1 MQPRNIIMI
10 KLQDKYKKEAI
21 PAMMEKFGYK
31 SIMAVPRVI
40 KVVVN
45 TGFGREIAG
54 KAGDEQKKF
63 LEMILD
69 QLSLICGQ
77 KAVLTR
83 AKKSI
88 ASFKTRKGMPMGAMA
103 TLRGKRMHD
112 FLERVIN
119 VVLPRSRD
127 FRGLETK
134 SFDERGNFT
143 FAIKEHITFPEIVQE
158 KVRQIFGL
166 EITVTTS
173 SKSKE
178 EGLELLKL
186 LGFPFKA

>member
-1 MQPRNIIMI
+1 MI
-10 KLQDKYKKEAI
+10 KLQDKYKKEVI
-21 PAMMEKFGYK
+21 PAMVEKFGYK
-31 SIMAVPRVI
+31 SIMAVPRII

-45 TGFGREIAG
+45 TGFGREIVS

-63 LEMILD
+63 QEMILEH
-69 QLSLICGQ
+69 LSLICGQ
-77 KAVLTR
+77 KAVLTN

-88 ASFKTRKGMPMGAMA
+88 ASFKIRQGMPIGAMA

-119 VVLPRSRD
+119 FVLPRSRD

-134 SFDERGNFT
+134 SLDAQGNFT
-143 FAIKEHITFPEIVQE
+143 FAIKEHITFPEITQE

-166 EITVTTS
+166 EITVTTN
-173 SKSKE
+173 SKSRE